1 MVLLWH
7 CSNCY
12 LTLQN
17 HVSVENIT
25 TLLMK
30 TQWKEFPALFPC
42 TLKHHLIKKSLTL
55 ARCHYNI
62 GRNVVLI
69 ETMCSDLDLVRL
81 REKTKC
87 IDEYLIL
94 FILSEN
100 PSLNKYTLNDMP
112 GHFQ

>member
-42 TLKHHLIKKSLTL
+42 TLKHHLIKKNPTL

-69 ETMCSDLDLVRL
+69 ETMCSDPDPSPYLKGQGHMRHLMVRVHMLVSAL
-81 REKTKC
+81 
-87 IDEYLIL
+87 
-94 FILSEN
+94 
-100 PSLNKYTLNDMP
+100 
-112 GHFQ
+112 